1 MWKKTAIFITLIII
15 FVGYVH
21 FTTGDGKFEPVG
33 RLAFVKLAN
42 PDMYPGHPHSRL
54 LAEYLKSH
62 GSNCA
67 LVVHYGGSSNYRSYM
82 EGDVLLLQLAYVEKK
97 QYTTGINWSEV
108 WNEGI
113 YGVPSDKWTYRTDG
127 IEFQTLDEALAYL
140 EKRAEEHGHKGP
152 IPLFYHGTVREGNVM
167 INQGCGFPLYYH
179 IIRREYGPLAAYYYV
194 IKGFFFPYIYNP
206 YSNFEIKNADAL
218 QYYYT
223 HNMLNYE

>member
-1 MWKKTAIFITLIII
+1 MKRTVIFIILVII

-21 FTTGDGKFEPVG
+21 FTTANGEFEPLG

-54 LAEYLKSH
+54 LAEYARSH
-62 GSNCA
+62 GSKCA

-82 EGDVLLLQLAYVEKK
+82 EGDILILQLAYVEKK
-97 QYTTGINWSEV
+97 PYTPGINWSEV
-108 WNEGI
+108 WEEGI
-113 YGVPSDKWTYRTDG
+113 NGVPADKWTYRSDG
-127 IEFQTLDEALAYL
+127 IEFQTLDEALAYIR
-140 EKRAEEHGHKGP
+140 ERARENGQDGP
-152 IPLFYHGTVREGNVM
+152 IPLVYHGTVREGDIV

-179 IIRREYGPLAAYYYV
+179 IIRSQYGPLGAYYYV
-194 IKGFFFPYIYNP
+194 IKGFFYPYIYNP
-206 YSNFEIKNADAL
+206 YRNFEIKNAEAL

>member
-1 MWKKTAIFITLIII
+1 MWKKTAIFIILIII

-21 FTTGDGKFEPVG
+21 FTTADGKFEPVG
-33 RLAFVKLAN
+33 RLSFVKLAN

-62 GSNCA
+62 GYDCA

-97 QYTTGINWSEV
+97 PYTPGINWSEV

-152 IPLFYHGTVREGNVM
+152 IPLFYHGTVREGNVI

-194 IKGFFFPYIYNP
+194 IKGFFFPYIYDP
-206 YSNFEIKNADAL
+206 YSSFEIKNAEAL

-223 HNMLNYE
+223 HDMLNYE